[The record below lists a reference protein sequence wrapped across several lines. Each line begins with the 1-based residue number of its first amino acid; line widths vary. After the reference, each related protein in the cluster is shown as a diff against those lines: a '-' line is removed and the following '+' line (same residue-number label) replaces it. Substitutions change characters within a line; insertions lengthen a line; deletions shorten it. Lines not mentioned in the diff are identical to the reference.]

1 MNVEYMKIKRSGF
14 VPLALGSGILAAAFP
29 VLNMAV
35 RPERYLNLPGSPVE
49 ILMQANWS
57 LMAMLNVLLVVAG
70 ACLLYHIEYADN
82 GMQKMESLPVREGSL
97 FFGKNILMALM
108 VLAAFVIEAASLW
121 FCAWHWFGTGAG
133 VRMEFRGQMVL
144 GELGKSMGY
153 SFLVTLPCVAVSL
166 LLSQVCRKMWVSLGI
181 GVICVFTA
189 TMLPTDRFL
198 PSLFPYAMPF
208 QVLPGTEPEQ
218 AARYLWAAAVE
229 AALAGA
235 AAFIMIRVRRW
246 FA

>member
-108 VLAAFVIEAASLW
+108 VLAD
-121 FCAWHWFGTGAG
+121 
-133 VRMEFRGQMVL
+133 R
-144 GELGKSMGY
+144 KS
-153 SFLVTLPCVAVSL
+153 VV
-166 LLSQVCRKMWVSLGI
+166 
-181 GVICVFTA
+181 
-189 TMLPTDRFL
+189 
-198 PSLFPYAMPF
+198 
-208 QVLPGTEPEQ
+208 
-218 AARYLWAAAVE
+218 
-229 AALAGA
+229 
-235 AAFIMIRVRRW
+235 
-246 FA
+246 